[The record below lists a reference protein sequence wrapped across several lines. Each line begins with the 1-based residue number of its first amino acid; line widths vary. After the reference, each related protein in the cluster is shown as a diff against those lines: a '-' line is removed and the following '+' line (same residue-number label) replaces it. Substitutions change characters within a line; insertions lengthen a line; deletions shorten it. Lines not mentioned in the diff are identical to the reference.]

1 MPLTEMEQSVQTILK
16 LFHESAAQEG
26 DFDTLS
32 KAELKGFI
40 TKNFPTFMK
49 KLKDPSMLDNVF
61 EQLDTNKDQEI
72 SFGEVMQFVTIVAIL
87 SHDRLHGGS
96 ESSAQ

>member
-1 MPLTEMEQSVQTILK
+1 MPLTEMEQCIQTILK
-16 LFHESAAQEG
+16 HFHESAGKEG
-26 DFDTLS
+26 NYDTLN

-40 TKNFPTFMK
+40 TKNFPNYMK
-49 KLKDPSMLDNVF
+49 KVTDPSILDNVF
-61 EQLDTNKDQEI
+61 EQMDTNKDQEI
-72 SFGEVMQFVTIVAIL
+72 SFGEIMQFVTIVAIL

>member
-1 MPLTEMEQSVQTILK
+1 MPQTEMEQSIQTILK

-26 DFDTLS
+26 DHDTLN
-32 KAELKGFI
+32 KAELRGFI
-40 TKNFPTFMK
+40 NKNFPNFLK
-49 KLKDPSMLDNVF
+49 KLKDPIILENVF

-72 SFGEVMQFVTIVAIL
+72 SFGEIMQFVTIVAIL
-87 SHDRLHGGS
+87 SHDRIHGGS